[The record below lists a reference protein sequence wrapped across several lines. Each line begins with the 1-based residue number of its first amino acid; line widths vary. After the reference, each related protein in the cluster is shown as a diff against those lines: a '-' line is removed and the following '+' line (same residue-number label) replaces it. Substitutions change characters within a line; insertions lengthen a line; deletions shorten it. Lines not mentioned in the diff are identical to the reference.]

1 MKIII
6 VEKLNFL
13 TASIIREIK
22 KCILLFNTDK
32 MKMKIILIIILIAF
46 TINAEAQYT
55 FPFTS
60 RHASMHLIVNTNL
73 KKNFEADAKRLRE
86 NKVKTI
92 TVWSDAE
99 PEFEKYELN
108 TRGFIENLITRNDIY
123 LLGENEIA
131 NIIEDDIEYNIRYN
145 VGGLISYIYYSPD
158 ETALFYEHDFG
169 KLFAIKSES
178 YEMIDYYAKFS
189 YVNELPDSC
198 HTDFTYK
205 DFRRTNRFKIETDS
219 TGMIKR
225 ILDVTVPNPDNVFEI
240 SRDDKS
246 MTIKARDVKDDLT
259 SFYMPLRADFDNQK
273 YLKFEFDNDR
283 ISSYTTIKKIG
294 KEVYLYK
301 MDFMYQANGLI
312 ESVNITKSS
321 GNNKLNSKSYKYK
334 YDYYQ

>member
-46 TINAEAQYT
+46 SIKAEAQYN
-55 FPFTS
+55 FSFTS

-73 KKNFEADAKRLRE
+73 KKIFEADAKRLRE

-92 TVWSDAE
+92 TVGNEAE

-108 TRGFIENLITRNDIY
+108 TRGFIENLITHNDIY
-123 LLGENEIA
+123 LLGENEKA
-131 NIIEDDIEYNIRYN
+131 DDIEYNIKYN

-219 TGMIKR
+219 MGLIKR

-273 YLKFEFDNDR
+273 YLKFEFANDR

-294 KEVYLYK
+294 SEVYLYK
-301 MDFMYQANGLI
+301 MNFTYQANGLI
-312 ESVNITKSS
+312 ESVSITKSL
-321 GNNKLNSKSYKYK
+321 GNKKINSKSYKYK
-334 YDYYQ
+334 YEFYQ

>member
-1 MKIII
+1 MNRT
-6 VEKLNFL
+6 VL
-13 TASIIREIK
+13 
-22 KCILLFNTDK
+22 ILFVL
-32 MKMKIILIIILIAF
+32 LGYWSG
-46 TINAEAQYT
+46 NAVAQYT

-73 KKNFEADAKRLRE
+73 KKIYEADAKRLRE

-92 TVWSDAE
+92 TVGNESE

-108 TRGFIENLITRNDIY
+108 TRGFIENLITHNDIY
-123 LLGENEIA
+123 LLGENEKA
-131 NIIEDDIEYNIRYN
+131 DDIEYNIKYN

-158 ETALFYEHDFG
+158 ETALFYEHDLG

-219 TGMIKR
+219 MGLIKR

-283 ISSYTTIKKIG
+283 ISSYTTIKKISS
-294 KEVYLYK
+294 EVFIYK
-301 MDFMYQANGLI
+301 MNFTYQANGLI
-312 ESVNITKSS
+312 DSVSITKSS
-321 GNNKLNSKSYKYK
+321 GNKKLNSKSYKYM

>member
-1 MKIII
+1 MNFINSNFSKI
-6 VEKLNFL
+6 FF
-13 TASIIREIK
+13 
-22 KCILLFNTDK
+22 ILFSVLYTN
-32 MKMKIILIIILIAF
+32 
-46 TINAEAQYT
+46 INAQYT

-73 KKNFEADAKRLRE
+73 KKIFEADAKRLRE

-92 TVWSDAE
+92 TVWSEAE

-108 TRGFIENLITRNDIY
+108 TRGFIENLITHNDIY
-123 LLGENEIA
+123 LLGENEKA
-131 NIIEDDIEYNIRYN
+131 DDIEYNIKYN

-178 YEMIDYYAKFS
+178 YEMIDYYAKYS

-198 HTDFTYK
+198 HTDFTYR
-205 DFRRTNRFKIETDS
+205 DFRRTNRFKIETDNA
-219 TGMIKR
+219 GMIKKV
-225 ILDVTVPNPDNVFEI
+225 LDVTVPNPDNVFEI

-246 MTIKARDVKDDLT
+246 MTIKARDVNADLT

-273 YLKFEFDNDR
+273 YLKFEFENDK

-294 KEVYLYK
+294 SEVFIYK
-301 MDFMYQANGLI
+301 MDFTYQANGLI
-312 ESVNITKSS
+312 ESVSISKSIGS
-321 GNNKLNSKSYKYK
+321 KKISTKSYKYK
-334 YDYYQ
+334 YEYYN

>member
-1 MKIII
+1 
-6 VEKLNFL
+6 
-13 TASIIREIK
+13 
-22 KCILLFNTDK
+22 

-46 TINAEAQYT
+46 TIKAEAQYN

-60 RHASMHLIVNTNL
+60 RYASMHLIVNTNL
-73 KKNFEADAKRLRE
+73 KKIFDADAKRLRE

-92 TVWSDAE
+92 IVGSEAE

-108 TRGFIENLITRNDIY
+108 TRGFIENLITHNDIY
-123 LLGENEIA
+123 LLGENEKA
-131 NIIEDDIEYNIRYN
+131 DDIEYNIKYN

-219 TGMIKR
+219 IGMIKKV
-225 ILDVTVPNPDNVFEI
+225 LDVTVPNPDNVFEV

-246 MTIKARDVKDDLT
+246 MKIKARDVNADLT

-273 YLKFEFDNDR
+273 YLKFEFENDR

-294 KEVYLYK
+294 SEVFIYT
-301 MDFMYQANGLI
+301 MNFTYQANGLI
-312 ESVNITKSS
+312 ESVSITKSMGS
-321 GNNKLNSKSYKYK
+321 KKISTKSYKYK
-334 YDYYQ
+334 YEYYN